1 MVRYGQMIDSKTI
14 GWYSAN
20 GNNQPRGT
28 NYWTPENQSAYFPRP
43 GIASTTGIGSLKYI
57 DGSYAKIKNI
67 TLGYTFPKKLRK
79 TLGLE
84 QCRLYATAYNVFVLP
99 FKSELKHSDPEN
111 NGSDTFPLYKTYLLG
126 LNVSF

>member
-67 TLGYTFPKKLRK
+67 TLGYTFPKKLCK

-99 FKSELKHSDPEN
+99 FKSELKQEN
-111 NGSDTFPLYKTYLLG
+111 NGSDIPSRFKTYLLG